1 MLKKK
6 SVFFHHLPWHANLKW
21 KLDKVNRTTVLNK
34 WTQQRETQGNQQPF
48 NTASLNVFITEN
60 TILIEVS
67 NGHGAV
73 EETISLLIHTKH
85 TNRFKNRHVC
95 SLVNTSMHVI
105 LYMYFMHFFR
115 HIQYLYCCPAQ
126 YFSEKSF
133 LSITWLWQQLH
144 LKVMFLLFQDTENGF
159 FMNVNDQVLCNFY
172 SLFLVPA
179 HSVATFIE
187 WCINCQNFL
196 NKRFIQCF
204 TQKLVLLSFYLKWL
218 FASFCIYGAIRICI
232 LLKYCSRIDFC
243 LS

>member
-1 MLKKK
+1 MFLSLKY
-6 SVFFHHLPWHANLKW
+6 S
-21 KLDKVNRTTVLNK
+21 
-34 WTQQRETQGNQQPF
+34 
-48 NTASLNVFITEN
+48 
-60 TILIEVS
+60 ILIEVS
-67 NGHGAV
+67 NGHGTV
-73 EETISLLIHTKH
+73 EETISLLIHTIH
-85 TNRFKNRHVC
+85 TNRFKNRRVC

-105 LYMYFMHFFR
+105 LYVYLMHFTG
-115 HIQYLYCCPAQ
+115 I
-126 YFSEKSF
+126 FSLFIIDLHSISQRNLF

-159 FMNVNDQVLCNFY
+159 FMNVNDQVLYNFY
-172 SLFLVPA
+172 SSFLVPA

-196 NKRFIQCF
+196 NKLFIQCF

-232 LLKYCSRIDFC
+232 LLKYCCRIDCF

>member
-1 MLKKK
+1 MNTAERNSRQSTVIQYSLTKCFYHWKYNTHWSK
-6 SVFFHHLPWHANLKW
+6 QWPWHSRRN
-21 KLDKVNRTTVLNK
+21 
-34 WTQQRETQGNQQPF
+34 NQL
-48 NTASLNVFITEN
+48 ADN
-60 TILIEVS
+60 TI
-67 NGHGAV
+67 
-73 EETISLLIHTKH
+73 H
-85 TNRFKNRHVC
+85 TNRFKNRCMC

-115 HIQYLYCCPAQ
+115 HIQYLYLCPAQ

-172 SLFLVPA
+172 SSFLVPA

-196 NKRFIQCF
+196 NKLFIQCF

-232 LLKYCSRIDFC
+232 LLKYCSRIDCF